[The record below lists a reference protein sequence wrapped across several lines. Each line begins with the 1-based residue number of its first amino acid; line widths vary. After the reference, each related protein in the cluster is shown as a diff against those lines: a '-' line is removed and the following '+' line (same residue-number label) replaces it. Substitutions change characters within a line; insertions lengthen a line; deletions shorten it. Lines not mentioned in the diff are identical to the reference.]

1 MNTIKLIAAAATG
14 LFMTS
19 CARKPAPMPP
29 MPQGPLE
36 IVETHEVTI
45 NTPKAKPKPKPKPK
59 PTTSSDPEKFRAV
72 TTPN

>member
-1 MNTIKLIAAAATG
+1 
-14 LFMTS
+14 
-19 CARKPAPMPP
+19 MPP